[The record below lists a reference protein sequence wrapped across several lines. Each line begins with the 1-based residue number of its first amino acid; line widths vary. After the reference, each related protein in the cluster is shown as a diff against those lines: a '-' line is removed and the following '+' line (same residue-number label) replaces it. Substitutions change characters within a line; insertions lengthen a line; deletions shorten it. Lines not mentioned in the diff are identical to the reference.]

1 MGYTKLQRAHRRF
14 MKKELK
20 NKGGNMKKAAR
31 KWMKSPERKKAIRKK
46 HSRKAIRKKHS
57 RKAIRKKHSRKAIRK
72 KHSRN
77 KFRVEANESA
87 KQKLQ
92 KALENLKKSN
102 PEQARRIYKLVKN
115 GDISF
120 SRATEAANNKI
131 APSAG

>member
-31 KWMKSPERKKAIRKK
+31 KWMKSPERK
-46 HSRKAIRKKHS
+46 
-57 RKAIRKKHSRKAIRK
+57 KAIRKKHSRKAIRK